1 MKALIT
7 FALACCFS
15 SVLAQEIKQPADTT
29 EFIEQPAFRQQCF
42 QFDRPLFV
50 LDGKEI
56 NQDQLNAI
64 KPSDIESITVLKD
77 SSATAPYGDRGKRG
91 VVIIEM
97 AKGSK
102 TGIHKKMS
110 TTN

>member
-15 SVLAQEIKQPADTT
+15 SVLAQEIQLPSDTAKT
-29 EFIEQPAFRQQCF
+29 INQPAFRQQCV
-42 QFDRPLFV
+42 QFDRELFIV
-50 LDGKEI
+50 DGKEI

-77 SSATAPYGDRGKRG
+77 SAAIAPYGDRGKRG
-91 VVIIEM
+91 VVIIEI
-97 AKGSK
+97 AKINK
-102 TGIHKKMS
+102 TGIHKKRS

>member
-7 FALACCFS
+7 LALMFCFC
-15 SVLAQEIKQPADTT
+15 SVLAQKLQQPADTT
-29 EFIEQPAFRQQCF
+29 RIIDEPSFLSKRVDFN
-42 QFDRPLFV
+42 RPLFI
-50 LDGKEI
+50 LDRKEI

-77 SSATAPYGDRGKRG
+77 SAALAPYGDRGKRG
-91 VVIIEM
+91 VVIIQM
-97 AKGSK
+97 AKANK
-102 TGIHKKMS
+102 YRIHKKRS